1 MHISFPTECPVAKY
15 SLPLTMHSA
24 SLLASTH
31 LSALISRTARDLED
45 TIVLLLSSSAK
56 RLRLAREIA
65 AAVSAAKRSASGS
78 FVDHDGGA
86 SGASLNAV
94 LRLAHEAAMLGHAR
108 VVVSEGD
115 QVIRS

>member
-1 MHISFPTECPVAKY
+1 
-15 SLPLTMHSA
+15 MHSA

-78 FVDHDGGA
+78 LVDHGGA

-115 QVIRS
+115 QLIRS